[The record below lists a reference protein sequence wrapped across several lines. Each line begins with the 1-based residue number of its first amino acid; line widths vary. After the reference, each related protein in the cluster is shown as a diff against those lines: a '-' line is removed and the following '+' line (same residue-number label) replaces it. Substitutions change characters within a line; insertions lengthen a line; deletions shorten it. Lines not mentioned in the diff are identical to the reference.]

1 MRVQISHHPDDR
13 EFVDRLDPYL
23 RRMGVEPRRDY
34 LKSPEAEKSAEKL
47 DQELRR
53 YDHIIV
59 VLSRAYTADQWLM
72 NELLQCLFRER
83 MKGGD
88 FILPLQIEECEVPVW
103 LRERVIDFRDAPFE
117 QAVDA
122 LAPTLAGPRQVFVAM
137 KFGDPGLDAVY
148 ELTIKRAVE
157 TCGFS
162 ALRID
167 EVQSSGSIT
176 EQTLQQIDRSAV
188 VLADLTGERPNCYFE
203 VGYAHALGKELVLT
217 IRKGEAKHFNL
228 ADRRFI
234 EWETDRELYEG
245 LCRRLEAIWANLPG
259 NELRPAA

>member
-13 EFVDRLDPYL
+13 EFVDQLDPYL
-23 RRMGVEPRRDY
+23 RGMGVEPRRDY
-34 LKSPEAEKSAEKL
+34 LKSPEAERNAEKL

-53 YDHIIV
+53 YDYIIV

-72 NELLQCLFRER
+72 NELLQCMFRER
-83 MKGGD
+83 MKGSE
-88 FILPLQIEECEVPVW
+88 FILPLQVADCDVPVW
-103 LRERVIDFRDAPFE
+103 LRDRVIDFRNVPFE
-117 QAVDA
+117 QAVAA

-137 KFGDPGLDAVY
+137 MFGDPELDSTYDLA
-148 ELTIKRAVE
+148 IKRAVE
-157 TCGFS
+157 KCGFAS
-162 ALRID
+162 LRID

-176 EQTLQQIDRSAV
+176 DQTLQAIDRSAV

-203 VGYAHALGKELVLT
+203 VGYAHALGKELILT
-217 IRKGEAKHFNL
+217 IRKGETKHFNL

-234 EWETDRELYEG
+234 EWETDKELYER
-245 LCRRLEAIWANLPG
+245 LCRRLEAIWAKLPG